1 MDKIVKIIEK
11 VLPAVVS
18 IVVLEKNNDSKK
30 LIPEEILPF
39 ISPEQKK
46 KLQKKLS
53 SNKNLEVENGSG
65 FVVSSNGLIL
75 TNKHIVSKSKNA
87 NYLVITSN
95 DKKYKASV
103 LSIDP
108 INDVAILKINEK
120 NLPTIPLGDSSKIKL
135 GQGVIAIGN
144 ALGIFKN
151 TVSYGIISGI
161 SRHLY
166 ASQNKNTPAQE
177 LRGLI
182 QTDAAINPG
191 NSGGPLI
198 NLEGKVIGINS
209 VMVQGAEN
217 IGFAIPINT
226 AKRDLEDIKKYG
238 KIKRPF
244 LGVRYLTIND
254 EIKEKLNL
262 PFNYG
267 AIVIS
272 EKPYGPAV
280 IPKSPADLAGIK
292 EKDIILE
299 CNNKKINVNYS
310 ILDILEEKNV
320 GDILNLLILRNNK
333 KINVKVKL
341 ALRTV

>member
-1 MDKIVKIIEK
+1 MNKVVKIIEK
-11 VLPAVVS
+11 ALPAVVS
-18 IVVLEKNNDSKK
+18 IVVLETKDNKN

-39 ISPEQKK
+39 IDSKQKK
-46 KLQKKLS
+46 KLEKKLYT
-53 SNKNLEVENGSG
+53 NKNFAVENGSG
-65 FVVSSNGLIL
+65 FIVSSSGLIL
-75 TNKHIVSKSKNA
+75 TNKHIVSQNKNA
-87 NYLVITSN
+87 NYLVITNN
-95 DKKYKASV
+95 DKKYKAQI
-103 LSIDP
+103 LNIDP
-108 INDVAILKINEK
+108 INDVAILKIDGK

-135 GQGVIAIGN
+135 GQEVIAIGN

-161 SRHLY
+161 ARHIY
-166 ASQNKNTPAQE
+166 TPKQKNMPAQE

-217 IGFAIPINT
+217 IGFAIPINS

-254 EIKEKLNL
+254 EIKQKLNL